1 MSARGAMV
9 SAVVAVGAVL
19 VLLAADF
26 AAAAWLGVG
35 ATLMWLAQGVVE
47 SHSPPAGRTLR
58 AGLGLVAGVFGGLL
72 LLVVVRVDWQPLT
85 PSDVHA
91 MTAEVAGRLLTADLV
106 LLLGAGLLLAAVLAA
121 ATWNLRQADDRGQT
135 TSRHPDSDE
144 SRDPKGAP

>member
-1 MSARGAMV
+1 MV
-9 SAVVAVGAVL
+9 GAVVAVGAVL
-19 VLLAADF
+19 VLLGADF

-35 ATLMWLAQGVVE
+35 AALMWLAQGAVE
-47 SHSPPAGRTLR
+47 SPSPPAGRTLR

-72 LLVVVRVDWQPLT
+72 LLVVVRVDWRPLI

-121 ATWNLRQADDRGQT
+121 AAWNLRQADDRGQT
-135 TSRHPDSDE
+135 VSRHPACDRSG
-144 SRDPKGAP
+144 DPKDAP